1 MGTSMLVLTGARLVG
16 NLCSWQCANIPCFKP
31 PPSWQT
37 RVVSSIVS
45 LPLSIVLH
53 ILTRFERRR
62 TCLCCYMCATF
73 FTFFFTQV
81 FAPFHI
87 CASLF
92 SCFLLFVLSFF
103 HSTFPLSHLY
113 AHFCHRPQ
121 HFFSA
126 RFNRCDYPPV
136 SFSFHSS
143 QSSRNLRLL
152 TTHVPPYSP
161 RVVVIVLILSTL
173 GWRPLNVIIGKI
185 SVFLS
190 TDSQSTGSL
199 TLKSHVPVFALLSP
213 FIAVAVIKWNS
224 SLQVSATWSVH
235 FVGNESCNVHIKNYS
250 IIWLGMGQT
259 LAQGPPNPRWRQTNP
274 QTPQSR

>member
-1 MGTSMLVLTGARLVG
+1 ML
-16 NLCSWQCANIPCFKP
+16 
-31 PPSWQT
+31 
-37 RVVSSIVS
+37 
-45 LPLSIVLH
+45 LH
-53 ILTRFERRR
+53 V
-62 TCLCCYMCATF
+62 CTF

-92 SCFLLFVLSFF
+92 SCFVLFVLSFF

-152 TTHVPPYSP
+152 TTHIPPYSP

-173 GWRPLNVIIGKI
+173 GWCPLNVIIGKI

-213 FIAVAVIKWNS
+213 LIIVASGTAPSKSRRHNQCILSETSTSMSKLRPLLS
-224 SLQVSATWSVH
+224 SD
-235 FVGNESCNVHIKNYS
+235 
-250 IIWLGMGQT
+250 
-259 LAQGPPNPRWRQTNP
+259 
-274 QTPQSR
+274 

>member
-1 MGTSMLVLTGARLVG
+1 MRLSV
-16 NLCSWQCANIPCFKP
+16 
-31 PPSWQT
+31 
-37 RVVSSIVS
+37 
-45 LPLSIVLH
+45 
-53 ILTRFERRR
+53 
-62 TCLCCYMCATF
+62 CLF
-73 FTFFFTQV
+73 QFS
-81 FAPFHI
+81 FAPVL
-87 CASLF
+87 AQPQTSYNSYTSL
-92 SCFLLFVLSFF
+92 L
-103 HSTFPLSHLY
+103 P
-113 AHFCHRPQ
+113 
-121 HFFSA
+121 
-126 RFNRCDYPPV
+126 
-136 SFSFHSS
+136 
-143 QSSRNLRLL
+143 QSSCYRAYFV
-152 TTHVPPYSP
+152 HF
-161 RVVVIVLILSTL
+161 
-173 GWRPLNVIIGKI
+173 GMCPLNVIIGKI